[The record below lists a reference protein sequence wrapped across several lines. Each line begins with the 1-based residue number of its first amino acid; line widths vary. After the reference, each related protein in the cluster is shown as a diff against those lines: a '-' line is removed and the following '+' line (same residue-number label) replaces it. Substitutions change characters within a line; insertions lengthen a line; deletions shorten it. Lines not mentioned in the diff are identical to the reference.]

1 MNCLFEDNNG
11 AKKYQRLRNLN
22 YILGGCLIF
31 SSAAF
36 IGSNIVKERVPIF
49 GLPPQLSYVPIFLVV
64 TYGLFCNENNIFVSM
79 ESITTPAM

>member
-22 YILGGCLIF
+22 YILGGCVIF

-36 IGSNIVKERVPIF
+36 IGSNIIKEKVPIF
-49 GLPPQLSYVPIFLVV
+49 GLSPHLAYIPLFLGV
-64 TYGLFCNENNIFVSM
+64 TYGLFCNENNILVSM
-79 ESITTPAM
+79 ESALTPLL